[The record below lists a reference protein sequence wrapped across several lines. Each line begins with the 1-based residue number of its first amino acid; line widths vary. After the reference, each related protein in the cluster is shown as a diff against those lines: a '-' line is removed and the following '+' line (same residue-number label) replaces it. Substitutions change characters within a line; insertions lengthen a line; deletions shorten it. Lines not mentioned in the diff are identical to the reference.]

1 MMADQKKIIAIL
13 LIVALIFQ
21 GTLPQFTGKVMEA
34 RAEQLTEQ
42 ETPLVRAIHWLQ
54 SQQGE
59 IGKWGN
65 DGLPNLTCNALA
77 VLRKAGAEA
86 DDKYLSIWEKEHSAL
101 NVDEQAHLVW
111 GHGGKEKL
119 EDLLK
124 CANPDGGYGLD
135 STYTSEIYDTLM
147 VLMAA
152 VSLEE
157 TEKEAVTE
165 AAEYIMAKQQNDGG
179 FVITEDNTDKAL
191 TADIGYVVFKYKKQ
205 NIL

>member
-1 MMADQKKIIAIL
+1 M
-13 LIVALIFQ
+13 
-21 GTLPQFTGKVMEA
+21 
-34 RAEQLTEQ
+34 
-42 ETPLVRAIHWLQ
+42 
-54 SQQGE
+54 
-59 IGKWGN
+59 
-65 DGLPNLTCNALA
+65 
-77 VLRKAGAEA
+77 
-86 DDKYLSIWEKEHSAL
+86 
-101 NVDEQAHLVW
+101 
-111 GHGGKEKL
+111 
-119 EDLLK
+119 K

-135 STYTSEIYDTLM
+135 STYTSEIYDMLM